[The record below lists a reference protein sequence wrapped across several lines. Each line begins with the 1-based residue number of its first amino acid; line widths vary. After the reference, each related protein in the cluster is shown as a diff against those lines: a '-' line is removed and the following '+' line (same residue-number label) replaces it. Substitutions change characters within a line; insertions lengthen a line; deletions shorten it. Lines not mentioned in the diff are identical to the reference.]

1 MKENQEQE
9 QWKQVPGFPM
19 YLVSDQGRVMSL
31 TNPKK
36 PKIMKHFV
44 NRQGYHVVC
53 LTSGEKRAD
62 ETNKKKWM
70 MVHRLVLTAFKGEA
84 PAHKPFSDHI
94 STNKD
99 DNSVE
104 NLRWVNSKE
113 NSANPLTVQHHT
125 QAMRKNNKRYEKP
138 VYVYDEQL
146 VQVSAFTSTA
156 EASRQLNKSQGNIA
170 SCCTGALPRYLG
182 LIWSYEPLTS
192 ISQRQALEQEKEY
205 QKERN
210 RKSTLKAAVKWQNNH
225 KDLVR
230 KWQRDYYYRHREKI
244 IEYGKAYY
252 RRRKNGK
259 DTTASA

>member
-1 MKENQEQE
+1 MKEKQE
-9 QWKQVPGFPM
+9 QWKRVPGYPM
-19 YLVSDQGRVMSL
+19 YLVSDRGQVMSL
-31 TNPKK
+31 TNPKN
-36 PKIMKHFV
+36 PKIMKHSI
-44 NRQGYHVVC
+44 NKNGYHIVC
-53 LTSGEKRAD
+53 LIQGEKRAD
-62 ETNKKKWM
+62 KTNKKKWV
-70 MVHRLVLTAFKGEA
+70 MVHRLVLQAFKGEA
-84 PAHKPFSDHI
+84 PAHKPFTDHI

-113 NSANPLTVQHHT
+113 NSRNPLTKEHHLR
-125 QAMRKNNKRYEKP
+125 AMRENNKRYEKP

-182 LIWSYEPLTS
+182 LIWSYVPLES
-192 ISQRQALEQEKEY
+192 MEQRQALEQEKEY

-210 RKSTLKAAVKWQNNH
+210 RKSTLKAAVKWQKSH

-230 KWQRDYYYRHREKI
+230 KWQRDYYYRNREKI

-252 RRRKNGK
+252 KKHNGK